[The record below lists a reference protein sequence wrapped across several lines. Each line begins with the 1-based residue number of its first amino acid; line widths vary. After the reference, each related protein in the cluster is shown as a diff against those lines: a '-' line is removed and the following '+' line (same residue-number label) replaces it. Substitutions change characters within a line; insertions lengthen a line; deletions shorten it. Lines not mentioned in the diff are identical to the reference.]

1 MSVNGGFGGSDN
13 PDSICIDNE
22 PYLCFSV
29 GMSDMDYITTLSQLK
44 NEYKVL
50 VWKNRHGCIIS
61 RGYLISKSKTIESFK
76 TYFNSIIDG
85 EEVFESEPTCFNMK
99 YHDLIVS
106 YGDTEENQDTARKW
120 VKKQIHD

>member
-1 MSVNGGFGGSDN
+1 MTVNGGFGGSDN

-29 GMSDMDYITTLSQLK
+29 GISDMDYITTLSQLK

-50 VWKNRHGCIIS
+50 VWKNKHGRIIS

-76 TYFNSIIDG
+76 TYFNSISHG
-85 EEVFESEPTCFNMK
+85 EEIVESEPTCFNM
-99 YHDLIVS
+99 YDHDLIVS
-106 YGDTEENQDTARKW
+106 YGDTEENQNKAREW
-120 VKKQIHD
+120 VKKNLND